1 MRRPLALSGAS
12 AALLGAAALGLA
24 LAAAPPD
31 VAHRVGPDPARPSQ
45 VVVYYFHGD
54 QRCRTCMHIEE
65 ATEETLRA
73 RFGKELAAQRLA
85 WRTVN
90 FDRDEN
96 EHVIRDYKL
105 VAQSVVLVEYRD
117 GKEVR
122 AKNLDK
128 VWRLIHDDH
137 AFEAYVRDEIVA
149 FLGAGR
155 G

>member
-1 MRRPLALSGAS
+1 MPIRFEWPCVA
-12 AALLGAAALGLA
+12 AALLATALLSVP
-24 LAAAPPD
+24 AAPAGAGH
-31 VAHRVGPDPARPSQ
+31 VMGPDPGVASQ

-54 QRCRTCMHIEE
+54 QRCRTCVHIEE
-65 ATEETLRA
+65 ATEQTLRA
-73 RFGKELAAQRLA
+73 RFGKELAAKRLA

-96 EHVIRDYKL
+96 EHVINDYKL

-122 AKNLDK
+122 SKNLDK

-137 AFEAYVRDEIVA
+137 DFEVYVRDEILA
-149 FLGAGR
+149 FLGAAR